1 MKKVITICL
10 LVITFFAGGMTI
22 GAKTTNKKTKTRT
35 SKTIYNISFNL
46 KSILNLYDKLNFMSS
61 LNAIQDD
68 LDREVAKFGF
78 EPDMEYET
86 EYQMESPDGETWME
100 DAMHFAYFKDETYIN
115 FTILYYKEN
124 RKHLQEITIT
134 FPSTKDL
141 NSFITASQSSLGKSL
156 KKYDNNFY
164 SYHNWGLK
172 KDGEVLTITWNE
184 EE

>member
-1 MKKVITICL
+1 MKKIITIGL
-10 LVITFFAGGMTI
+10 LVMIFLAGGMTME
-22 GAKTTNKKTKTRT
+22 AKTTKKKAKART
-35 SKTIYNISFNL
+35 SQSTSKSSFNL
-46 KSILNLYDKLNFMSS
+46 KNILNLYDNLNFTSS
-61 LNAIQDD
+61 LNSIQDN
-68 LDREVAKFGF
+68 LNKGVAKFGF

-100 DAMHFAYFKDETYIN
+100 DAMHFAYFKGETYIN

-124 RKHLQEITIT
+124 RKHLKEITIT

-164 SYHNWGLK
+164 SYRHWGLK